1 MNIYRK
7 GNIVNY
13 WDEIISKDEYDEI
26 YDEIK
31 MKVLNDIFK
40 DSFLKMIE
48 KGKFIDK
55 RELSNLLKDDYQF

>member
-26 YDEIK
+26 YDKIK

-55 RELSNLLKDDYQF
+55 RELSNLLKDDHQF

>member
-55 RELSNLLKDDYQF
+55 RELSNLLKDDHQF